1 MKARYIEISSLKG
14 LGKKYVEILN
24 EYGIYTVKDLFLA
37 YPYRYESFIPSDLY
51 NITNYNKVTL
61 VGTVIS
67 NVTYQYY
74 RNNLNSL
81 TFKMIVSGEVIN
93 VIIFNRK
100 YLQKLITPN
109 SKVMVCGKYNYFKKE
124 LVAIQVFPHKTEGF
138 YESFYKIKEIPS
150 SIIQRAVKTAL
161 DSGIRMEEYLP
172 HYVIEKNNFLDINDL
187 IECIHSPKNPKDI
200 ILGRGRR
207 KYEEILNFFIR
218 VNYFKSLKE
227 KNTRD
232 PIKYD
237 IVEVKRLI
245 ETIPFELSVDQ
256 KNVCNEIFRDFKKI
270 HPANRLIQ
278 GDVGSGKTIVALIS
292 AFAMVTAKKQVVIMA
307 PTEILASQH
316 YEYFRKMLSGF
327 NVNIGLFTGTTTKS
341 NRNIILSNLRSG
353 ECDIVIGTHALFYE
367 DITYKNLGLVI
378 IDEQHRFGVK
388 ARNNLF
394 NDQSSVDALFLSA
407 TPIPRTL
414 GLTIFGDLD
423 ISTIKTAR
431 ANKKSVETKV
441 FLVDD
446 IDVVLDNVEEEIK
459 KGHQVYFVVSAIES
473 EFDDSRFDILDV
485 NNLLS
490 QRFPN
495 YKIGTLHGKVKE
507 KDKNAVMER
516 FLAKEI
522 DMLVSTTVIE
532 VGISVDNATTMVILD
547 AQNFGLSQLH
557 QLRGRV
563 GRGDLEGYCY
573 LVTNDIEKERLNVLA
588 TTNDGFALAEM
599 DLKLRGP
606 GDYFSIR
613 QSGIPDFV
621 FADFSKDIELF
632 MKINKDAMDLFLL
645 QEHDKEI
652 KKYISDIVSEIEI
665 KNQLN

>member
-237 IVEVKRLI
+237 IVEVKRFI

-327 NVNIGLFTGTTTKS
+327 NVNIGLFTGTTSKS

-446 IDVVLDNVEEEIK
+446 IDIVLDNVEEEIK

-507 KDKNAVMER
+507 KEKNAVMER

>member
-327 NVNIGLFTGTTTKS
+327 NVHIGLFTGTTTKA

-446 IDVVLDNVEEEIK
+446 IDIVLDNVEEEIK

-507 KDKNAVMER
+507 KEKNAVMER

>member
-1 MKARYIEISSLKG
+1 M
-14 LGKKYVEILN
+14 
-24 EYGIYTVKDLFLA
+24 
-37 YPYRYESFIPSDLY
+37 
-51 NITNYNKVTL
+51 
-61 VGTVIS
+61 
-67 NVTYQYY
+67 
-74 RNNLNSL
+74 
-81 TFKMIVSGEVIN
+81 
-93 VIIFNRK
+93 
-100 YLQKLITPN
+100 
-109 SKVMVCGKYNYFKKE
+109 
-124 LVAIQVFPHKTEGF
+124 
-138 YESFYKIKEIPS
+138 
-150 SIIQRAVKTAL
+150 
-161 DSGIRMEEYLP
+161 
-172 HYVIEKNNFLDINDL
+172 
-187 IECIHSPKNPKDI
+187 
-200 ILGRGRR
+200 
-207 KYEEILNFFIR
+207 
-218 VNYFKSLKE
+218 
-227 KNTRD
+227 
-232 PIKYD
+232 
-237 IVEVKRLI
+237 
-245 ETIPFELSVDQ
+245 
-256 KNVCNEIFRDFKKI
+256 
-270 HPANRLIQ
+270 
-278 GDVGSGKTIVALIS
+278 GSGKTIVALIS

-327 NVNIGLFTGTTTKS
+327 NVNFGLFTGTTTKS

-441 FLVDD
+441 YLVDD

-507 KDKNAVMER
+507 KEKNAVMER

-532 VGISVDNATTMVILD
+532 VGISVDNATTMLILD

>member
-24 EYGIYTVKDLFLA
+24 EYGIYTVKDLFLT

-67 NVTYQYY
+67 NVSYQYY

-200 ILGRGRR
+200 TLGRGRR

-237 IVEVKRLI
+237 IVEVKRFI

-327 NVNIGLFTGTTTKS
+327 NVNIGLFTAATSKS

-394 NDQSSVDALFLSA
+394 NDQSAVDALFLSA

-507 KDKNAVMER
+507 KEKNAVMER

>member
-441 FLVDD
+441 YLVDD

-507 KDKNAVMER
+507 KEKNAVMER

-532 VGISVDNATTMVILD
+532 VGISVDNATTMVVLD

-599 DLKLRGP
+599 DLKFRGP

>member
-441 FLVDD
+441 YLVDD

-507 KDKNAVMER
+507 KEKNAVMER

-532 VGISVDNATTMVILD
+532 VGISVDNSTTMVILD

-599 DLKLRGP
+599 DLKFRGP

>member
-446 IDVVLDNVEEEIK
+446 IDIVLDNVEEEIK

-507 KDKNAVMER
+507 KEKNAVMER